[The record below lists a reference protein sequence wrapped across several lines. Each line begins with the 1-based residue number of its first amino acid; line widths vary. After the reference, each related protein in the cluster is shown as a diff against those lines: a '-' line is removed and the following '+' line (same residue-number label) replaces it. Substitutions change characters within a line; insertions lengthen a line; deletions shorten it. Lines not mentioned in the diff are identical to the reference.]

1 MLTVRPETETPV
13 SAVSIRRIPRVPSD
27 MPLYDILNEFQKGSS
42 HMAAVVKSKSKTKNL
57 LPSTVLAA
65 ETDKIEESK
74 GYSLLTTPLLQ
85 RQEGH
90 LDSVVVDIEK
100 APKLSLIINDTS
112 TNGVSHLTEDIEDGE
127 VVGIIT
133 LEDVFEELLQVRIN
147 IFFNLKFPFLS
158 NLMPP

>member
-1 MLTVRPETETPV
+1 
-13 SAVSIRRIPRVPSD
+13 
-27 MPLYDILNEFQKGSS
+27 
-42 HMAAVVKSKSKTKNL
+42 MAAVVKSKSKTKNL

-147 IFFNLKFPFLS
+147 IFLIWNFPFS
-158 NLMPP
+158 VI